1 MFQIL
6 ADGCYNYCNFHRNL
20 QFEIC
25 KFVMVIN
32 LSEQH
37 SLVSNWVG
45 ELRSTEIQTDRMR
58 FRRNLE
64 RIAEVAAYEI
74 SQQLE
79 WEETEIQTPLG
90 IANCKTLKT
99 QPVLATILRAGLP
112 MHNGMLNYFDK
123 ADNAFISAY
132 RKHHRDGSFEISLEY
147 MSCPPLEGRVVI
159 ISDPM
164 LATGSSLVKTIQ
176 YMKEDAAPS
185 QLHIVVAIACTVG
198 IEYVLR
204 EQPDVKIWCGEIDD
218 ELTAKGYIVPGLG
231 DAGDLAFGIKM
242 QM

>member
-1 MFQIL
+1 
-6 ADGCYNYCNFHRNL
+6 
-20 QFEIC
+20 
-25 KFVMVIN
+25 MVIN

-74 SQQLE
+74 SQELD
-79 WEETEIQTPLG
+79 WEEAEIQTPLG
-90 IANCKTLKT
+90 IAGCKRLKE

-112 MHNGMLNYFDK
+112 MHNGMLNYFDR

-132 RKHHRDGSFEISLEY
+132 RKHRHDGTFEISLEY
-147 MSCPPLEGRVVI
+147 MSSPVLAGRVVI

-164 LATGSSLVKTIQ
+164 LATGASLVKTIQ
-176 YMKEDAAPS
+176 FMKNDGLPS
-185 QLHIVVAIACTVG
+185 QIHVVTAIACTVG
-198 IEYVLR
+198 IEYVRL
-204 EQPDVKIWCGEIDD
+204 EAPEVKIWCGEIDD

-231 DAGDLAFGIKM
+231 DAGDLAFGTKM

>member
-1 MFQIL
+1 
-6 ADGCYNYCNFHRNL
+6 
-20 QFEIC
+20 
-25 KFVMVIN
+25 MVIN

-45 ELRSTEIQTDRMR
+45 ELRSVEIQTDRMR

-74 SQQLE
+74 SQQLD
-79 WEETEIQTPLG
+79 WEEVEIQTPLG
-90 IANCKTLKT
+90 IATCKRLKE

-132 RKHHRDGSFEISLEY
+132 RKHHVDGTFEINLEY
-147 MSCPPLEGRVVI
+147 MSCPPIDERVVI

-164 LATGSSLVKTIQ
+164 LATGASLVKTIQ
-176 YMKEDAAPS
+176 YMKADGAPS
-185 QLHIVVAIACTVG
+185 QIHIVVAIACTVG

-204 EQPDVKIWCGEIDD
+204 EQPSVTIWCGEIDD

-231 DAGDLAFGIKM
+231 DAGDLAFGTKM

>member
-1 MFQIL
+1 
-6 ADGCYNYCNFHRNL
+6 
-20 QFEIC
+20 
-25 KFVMVIN
+25 MVIN

-45 ELRSTEIQTDRMR
+45 ELRSIEVQTDRMR

-74 SQQLE
+74 SQQLA
-79 WEETEIQTPLG
+79 WEEVEIQTPLG
-90 IANCKTLKT
+90 IATCKRLQE

-112 MHNGMLNYFDK
+112 MHTGMLNYFDR

-132 RKHHRDGSFEISLEY
+132 RKHHHDGTFEISLEY
-147 MSCPPLEGRVVI
+147 MSCPPLEGRIVI

-164 LATGSSLVKTIQ
+164 LATGASLVKTIQ
-176 YMKEDAAPS
+176 FMKNDGAPA
-185 QLHIVVAIACTVG
+185 QIHVVAAIACTVG
-198 IEYVLR
+198 IEYVQM
-204 EQPDVKIWCGEIDD
+204 EQPEVKIWCGEIDD

-231 DAGDLAFGIKM
+231 DAGDLAFGVKM

>member
-1 MFQIL
+1 
-6 ADGCYNYCNFHRNL
+6 
-20 QFEIC
+20 
-25 KFVMVIN
+25 MVIN

-45 ELRSTEIQTDRMR
+45 ELRSTEIQLDRMR

-74 SQQLE
+74 SQELE
-79 WEETEIQTPLG
+79 WQEVEIQTPLG
-90 IANCKTLKT
+90 IATCKQLKE

-147 MSCPPLEGRVVI
+147 MSCPPIAGRVVI
-159 ISDPM
+159 ITDPM
-164 LATGSSLVKTIQ
+164 LATGSSLVKTIHH
-176 YMKEDAAPS
+176 MKDEGAPA
-185 QLHIVVAIACTVG
+185 QIHVVAAIACSVG
-198 IEYVLR
+198 IEYVRR
-204 EQPDVKIWCGEIDD
+204 EQPDVKIWCGEIDE

-231 DAGDLAFGIKM
+231 DAGDLAFGTKM

>member
-1 MFQIL
+1 
-6 ADGCYNYCNFHRNL
+6 
-20 QFEIC
+20 
-25 KFVMVIN
+25 MVIN

-45 ELRSTEIQTDRMR
+45 ELRSTEIQNDRMR

-74 SQQLE
+74 SQELP
-79 WEETEIQTPLG
+79 WEQIEIQTPLG
-90 IANCKTLKT
+90 IATCKSLKE

-112 MHNGMLNYFDK
+112 MHYGMLNYFDK

-132 RKHHRDGSFEISLEY
+132 RKHHHDGTFEINLEY
-147 MSCPPLEGRVVI
+147 MSCPPIAGRIVI

-164 LATGSSLVKTIQ
+164 LATGASLVKTIQ
-176 YMKEDAAPS
+176 FMKLEGAPAQIHFVS
-185 QLHIVVAIACTVG
+185 AIACTVG
-198 IEYVLR
+198 IEYVQR

-231 DAGDLAFGIKM
+231 DAGDLAFGTKL